1 MIGEIIAIGDELTS
15 GRILNSTSYFAAS
28 QLFGAGHEII
38 AMSTIGDTAHG
49 IGLALQR
56 ALDRSDFVIVTGGLG
71 ATSDDLT
78 NEAVADA
85 LGRPVTFYPEII
97 ETICAGAPPHGPE
110 NNTSA
115 KPPAKGVSRLSRKEM
130 EKLAWLPEGAVILKP
145 DARMAGYLLVQNNK
159 PIFFLPGVPFEMKEL
174 LIDRVIPYLATR
186 TDKKARHVNQKV
198 YKVFGL
204 PEIEINR
211 MMKRLEGQDSRIRI
225 GYYPVFP
232 EVHVSLSV
240 FGETREENNM
250 LFQQY
255 DLEIMNILGH
265 HVYGADDETLETLL
279 GTLLRK
285 RKQRVTVAESCT
297 GGLVS
302 HKFTKVPGSSEYYMG
317 GVVAYSNEL
326 KERLLNVSSDTLSKH
341 GAVSCQ
347 VARDMAQGA
356 LRLMPADYALSVTGI
371 AGPDGGSRE
380 KPVGTVFI
388 GLATPHETNDFHFRF
403 AGNRWQ
409 IQSLSSFTALDLLRR
424 KLLGLPLVD

>member
-38 AMSTIGDTAHG
+38 AMSTIGDSALG

-56 ALDRSDFVIVTGGLG
+56 ALDRSDFVLVTGGLG

-78 NEAVADA
+78 NEAVARA
-85 LGRPVTFYPEII
+85 LDRPVTFYPEII
-97 ETICAGAPPHGPE
+97 ETICAGCPADEPL
-110 NNTSA
+110 NNTAASQ
-115 KPPAKGVSRLSRKEM
+115 PNGIRRLSRQDM
-130 EKLAWLPEGAVILKP
+130 EKLAWLPEGSVILKP
-145 DARMAGYLLVQNNK
+145 GARMAGYMLVHQDK

-174 LIDRVIPYLATR
+174 LVDRVIPYLAAR

-204 PEIEINR
+204 PEVEINR

-232 EVHVSLSV
+232 EVHVNLSV

-255 DLEIMNILGH
+255 DLEILNILNH
-265 HVYGADDETLETLL
+265 HVYGADEESLETVL
-279 GTLLRK
+279 GFLLRK

-302 HKFTKVPGSSEYYMG
+302 HKFTKVPGSSEYYLG
-317 GVVAYSNEL
+317 GVVAYSNEM
-326 KERLLNVSSDTLSKH
+326 KERLLQVSPETLRAH
-341 GAVSCQ
+341 GAVSGP
-347 VARDMAQGA
+347 VARAMAQGA
-356 LRLMPADYALSVTGI
+356 LALMPADYALSVTGI

-380 KPVGTVFI
+380 KPVGTVYI
-388 GLATPHETNDFHFRF
+388 GLATRYETTDFLYRF

-409 IQSLSSFTALDLLRR
+409 IQALSSFTALDLLRR

>member
-38 AMSTIGDTAHG
+38 AMSTIGDSAHG

-78 NEAVADA
+78 NEAVAGA
-85 LGRPVTFYPEII
+85 LDRPVTFYPEII
-97 ETICAGAPPHGPE
+97 ETICAGCLADEPPNDALASQPDGIR
-110 NNTSA
+110 
-115 KPPAKGVSRLSRKEM
+115 RLSRREL
-130 EKLAWLPEGAVILKP
+130 EKLAWLPEGSVILKP
-145 DARMAGYLLVQNNK
+145 GARMAGYMLVHQDK

-174 LIDRVIPYLATR
+174 LVDRVIPYLAGR

-204 PEIEINR
+204 PEVEINR

-232 EVHVSLSV
+232 EVHVNLSV

-255 DLEIMNILGH
+255 DLEILNILNH
-265 HVYGADDETLETLL
+265 HVYGADDESLETVL
-279 GTLLRK
+279 GFLLRK

-302 HKFTKVPGSSEYYMG
+302 HKFTKVPGSSEYYLG

-326 KERLLNVSSDTLSKH
+326 KERLLHVSPETLREH
-341 GAVSCQ
+341 GAVSGP
-347 VARDMAQGA
+347 VARAMAQGA
-356 LRLMPADYALSVTGI
+356 LALMPADYALSVTGI

-380 KPVGTVFI
+380 KPVGTVYI
-388 GLATPHETNDFHFRF
+388 GLATRYEATDFLYRF

-409 IQSLSSFTALDLLRR
+409 IQALSSFTALDLLRR